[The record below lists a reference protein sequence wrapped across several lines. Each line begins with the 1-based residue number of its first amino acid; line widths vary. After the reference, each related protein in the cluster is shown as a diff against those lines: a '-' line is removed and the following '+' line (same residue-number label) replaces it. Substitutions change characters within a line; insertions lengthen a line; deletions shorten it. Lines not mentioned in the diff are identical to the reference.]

1 MLNLA
6 KLTAPASALDYF
18 SLLVKSDD
26 DFPLLEAA
34 IAVAQDEYE
43 DLDVLEVQGAID
55 QLLAKLKRKVP
66 ADAAPLQR
74 LQILNRFFY
83 LELGFGGNV
92 NDYYAPDNSYLNAVL
107 KTRLGIPISLAIIWL
122 ELATAIGLKASGVNF
137 PGHFLLK
144 ISLPQGQ
151 VIMDPLSANSL
162 DGQEIA
168 RRLEPFHKNLGLNLG
183 IDDDFEVPF
192 GLYLQ
197 DAQPRDILVRLLGN
211 LKEIYRSET
220 DWDRLVC
227 VQNRLI
233 TLLPEAWHEY
243 RDRGLALAKLRRS
256 DQAVIDLDV
265 YLHNTTDLADREMV
279 LLTRAQM
286 LA

>member
-1 MLNLA
+1 MLNLT

-18 SLLVKSDD
+18 SLLVKTDD
-26 DFPLLEAA
+26 DFPLLEVA

-43 DLDVLEVQGAID
+43 DLDVLQVQGVMD
-55 QLLAKLKRKVP
+55 QMTAKLKRKVP
-66 ADAAPLQR
+66 LDASPLHR

-92 NDYYAPDNSYLNAVL
+92 NDYYAPDNSYLNVVL
-107 KTRLGIPISLAIIWL
+107 KTRRGIPISLAIIWL
-122 ELATAIGLKASGVNF
+122 ELAASIGLKAHGVNF

-151 VIMDPLSANSL
+151 VIMDPLDARSL

-168 RRLEPFHKNLGLNLG
+168 HRLEPFHKNLGLEG
-183 IDDDFEVPF
+183 DFEVPF

-197 DAQPRDILVRLLGN
+197 DAEPRDIAVRLLRN
-211 LKEIYRSET
+211 LKEIYRGET

-256 DQAVIDLDV
+256 EQAVMDLDV
-265 YLHNTTDLADREMV
+265 YLCNAADLTDREMV
-279 LLTRAQM
+279 LLTRAQL